1 MVQSDCG
8 IPSPFFARNS
18 TPFTAESEYTLVSSE
33 AVSEFRKIIWQ
44 YYEAHRREM
53 AWRKTTDPYAIFVSE
68 VMLQQTQVARVMTKY
83 PEFMAAFP
91 DFASLAAA
99 PLEDVLRVWQGMGYN
114 RRAKMLRDAAVMVME
129 VFEGCLPKTP
139 EELVALPGI
148 GPATAASIAAFAY
161 NTPVVFIETNIR
173 RVFIHFFFPSEDK
186 VHDDRIRPLVRQT
199 LDWMS
204 PREWYYALMDYGAM
218 AKQTG
223 ENPNRR
229 SHGYTVQAA
238 FVGSDRQIR
247 GRILRYLLD
256 EGPSPEG
263 AVIAACGDGDENRTH
278 KIILKMVGECLLSE
292 ELGRLRIA

>member
-1 MVQSDCG
+1 MVDPDNQLN
-8 IPSPFFARNS
+8 SPFFSRNS
-18 TPFTAESEYTLVSSE
+18 TPFSAESDYTLLSPE
-33 AVSEFRKIIWQ
+33 AVSAFRKIIWQ
-44 YYEAHRREM
+44 YYEANRREM
-53 AWRKTTDPYAIFVSE
+53 AWRDTTDPYAIFVSE
-68 VMLQQTQVARVMTKY
+68 VMLQQTQVARVRAKY

-99 PLEDVLRVWQGMGYN
+99 PLEKVLRVWQGMGYN

-129 VFEGCLPKTP
+129 EFGGCLPKTP
-139 EELVALPGI
+139 EELVTLPGI

-161 NTPVVFIETNIR
+161 NAPVVFIETNIR
-173 RVFIHFFFPSEDK
+173 RVFIHFFFPTEDK

-199 LDWMS
+199 LDWIN

-218 AKQTG
+218 AKQAV

-238 FVGSDRQIR
+238 FDGSDRQIR
-247 GRILRYLLD
+247 GRVLRYLLD
-256 EGPSPEG
+256 EGPSSRD
-263 AVIAACGDGDENRTH
+263 AVVAACGDDAERTH

-292 ELGRLRIA
+292 ESGLLRIA